1 MTRSTDATPGGTLVL
16 TAHPDSTSL
25 THHAAR
31 RLRDL
36 LGPDDVTVAHLAQEG
51 FDPRWTLADRRAYLG
66 QATPGPD
73 VLAEHRRVDQADHLV
88 LVFPVQWWSLPAL
101 LKGWVD
107 RVLVAGW
114 AFDLDEDGT
123 VVPRLQ
129 RLTVHLL
136 PLSGTS
142 AGSFDRHGYTRS
154 FRTQLEQ
161 GVVGYCGARAG
172 VTAFVHDSESGDRE
186 AVAAAVDRAAGSI
199 ATSITG
205 TATSTSSAGTT
216 GAPVVAQEG

>member
-1 MTRSTDATPGGTLVL
+1 MTPGRERTLVV
-16 TAHPDSTSL
+16 TAHPDTGSL

-31 RLRDL
+31 RLAEL
-36 LGPDDVTVAHLAQEG
+36 LGPDHVTVAHLAQEG
-51 FDPRWTLADRRAYLG
+51 FDPRSTLADRRAYLG
-66 QATPGPD
+66 EAPPGPD
-73 VLAEHRRVDQADHLV
+73 VLAEQRRVDGADHLV
-88 LVFPVQWWSLPAL
+88 LVFPVHWWSLPAL

-114 AFDLDEDGT
+114 AFDLDEDGS

-142 AGSFDRHGYTRS
+142 AASFARHGYTES
-154 FRTQLEQ
+154 FRTQVEQ

-172 VTAFVHDSESGDRE
+172 VTAFVHDSESGDRQ
-186 AVAAAVDRAAGSI
+186 AVAAAVERAAGAVAAGI
-199 ATSITG
+199 
-205 TATSTSSAGTT
+205 AGTVST
-216 GAPVVAQEG
+216 AAPAAAQEG